1 MLIHKCVL
9 HRVNAKHSLQRLVL
23 FHCVV
28 YRYDR
33 LVVRT
38 RLIRLTVGF
47 ISLHNRVTYSL
58 KKHSL
63 FCKLVSLI
71 DKTNDL
77 YVAVCYL

>member
-1 MLIHKCVL
+1 MLIHKLVL

-28 YRYDR
+28 YRHDR

-47 ISLHNRVTYSL
+47 ISLHNRVTYSFN
-58 KKHSL
+58 KNTRYS
-63 FCKLVSLI
+63 V
-71 DKTNDL
+71 N
-77 YVAVCYL
+77 